1 MTLEIGNNIVT
12 LILGAFILSAL
23 VAVLRSIFRK

>member
-12 LILGAFILSAL
+12 LIVAVFMLSAL
-23 VAVLRSIFRK
+23 FAIVRSFMRR